1 MTATTI
7 DFEWLSIL
15 SGWSLLNDSAALLR
29 TPGQLWAGLEGLLIG
44 YGLIAGQWF
53 VLATMA
59 GALA

>member
-29 TPGQLWAGLEGLLIG
+29 TPGQRWAGLEGLLIG
-44 YGLIAGQWF
+44 YGLIAGPWF

>member
-7 DFEWLSIL
+7 DLEWLSNL
-15 SGWSLLNDSAALLR
+15 SGWSLLSDSGALLC
-29 TPGQLWAGLEGLLIG
+29 TPGQRWAGLEKLLVG

>member
-15 SGWSLLNDSAALLR
+15 SGWSLLNDSAALLC
-29 TPGQLWAGLEGLLIG
+29 TPGQHCAGLEGLLIG
-44 YGLIAGQWF
+44 YGLTAAQWSL
-53 VLATMA
+53 LATMA